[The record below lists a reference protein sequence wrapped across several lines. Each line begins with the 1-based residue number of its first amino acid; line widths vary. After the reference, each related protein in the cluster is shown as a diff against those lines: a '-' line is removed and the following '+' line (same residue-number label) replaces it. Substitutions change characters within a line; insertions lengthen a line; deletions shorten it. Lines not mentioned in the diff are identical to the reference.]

1 MRERRVSRVVEA
13 EQSTGKSPQDKGT
26 DLGWIETT
34 SAGAP
39 FRNSGPRRLRCALQV
54 LQKWCYLW
62 VSFIF
67 IAVAA
72 DG

>member
-13 EQSTGKSPQDKGT
+13 EQSTCKSPQDKGT

-34 SAGAP
+34 SAGDP
-39 FRNSGPRRLRCALQV
+39 FRNSGLRRLRCALQV
-54 LQKWCYLW
+54 LQKWYFPW

-67 IAVAA
+67 IAAGA